1 MLDYE
6 DARALV
12 FKNVI
17 PLEKSLCPIAES
29 QGLALSKDVLAPYGI
44 PLFDN
49 SAVDGYAVQAADLSD
64 ASMENPVRL
73 KTLGYILVF
82 PKTYYARQYHTI
94 I

>member
-49 SAVDGYAVQAADLSD
+49 SAVDG
-64 ASMENPVRL
+64 
-73 KTLGYILVF
+73 
-82 PKTYYARQYHTI
+82 
-94 I
+94 

>member
-29 QGLALSKDVLAPYGI
+29 FQPKIMKFKNNYRNLDVARRKIEILH
-44 PLFDN
+44 
-49 SAVDGYAVQAADLSD
+49 
-64 ASMENPVRL
+64 
-73 KTLGYILVF
+73 KTI
-82 PKTYYARQYHTI
+82 TQI
-94 I
+94 EQ